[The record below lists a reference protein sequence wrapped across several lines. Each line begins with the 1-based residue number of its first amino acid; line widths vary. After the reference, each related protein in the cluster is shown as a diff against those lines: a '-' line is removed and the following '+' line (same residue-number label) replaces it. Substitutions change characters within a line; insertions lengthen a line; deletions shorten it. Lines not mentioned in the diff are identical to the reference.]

1 MLETMISFIKNNISN
16 IISILA
22 LSLTL
27 IQYFS
32 ALRKKR
38 EKYTVRIDNAQ
49 GGQSG
54 RNNYLLVNMTILNHS
69 SSNLNITRIYFVDG
83 TTEYLC
89 HLKESWCAERYF
101 PNYPETDIPRTKR
114 IFSSKFPLSILP
126 NGATSEL
133 IKFKIESKK
142 EITKNEIITLKF
154 VTSKKE
160 KTINLMVMDNK
171 SDLTYH

>member
-69 SSNLNITRIYFVDG
+69 SSNLNI
-83 TTEYLC
+83 
-89 HLKESWCAERYF
+89 K
-101 PNYPETDIPRTKR
+101 
-114 IFSSKFPLSILP
+114 
-126 NGATSEL
+126 
-133 IKFKIESKK
+133 
-142 EITKNEIITLKF
+142 
-154 VTSKKE
+154 
-160 KTINLMVMDNK
+160 
-171 SDLTYH
+171 